1 MVDRSFFATVGWVL
15 AILVAGAALA
25 VEGCGSAPAPQ
36 PAASPVA
43 TTLAPERPPDAPVV
57 AATTMNAAPA
67 SGSPTT
73 PTASAPQVA
82 ASASAS
88 PSPDP
93 AEAERAEQEQRVRSE
108 VAAAKAKAESL
119 TATANAECPDLK
131 PGELRHPGAVSR
143 CARLHSEAAQAVNQ
157 YELRKKEALAAGIS
171 VQ

>member
-1 MVDRSFFATVGWVL
+1 
-15 AILVAGAALA
+15 
-25 VEGCGSAPAPQ
+25 
-36 PAASPVA
+36 
-43 TTLAPERPPDAPVV
+43 
-57 AATTMNAAPA
+57 MNAAPA
-67 SGSPTT
+67 SRAPAT

-108 VAAAKAKAESL
+108 VAAAKARAESL
-119 TATANAECPDLK
+119 SATANAECPDLK

-143 CARLHSEAAQAVNQ
+143 CARLHSEAAEAVNQ
-157 YELRKKEALAAGIS
+157 YELRKKEALAAGIT